1 MKKKFRVLSLISF
14 IISIII
20 FVLSYFMFHYLTD
33 SGFTSVWQ
41 AEAGKPFVTE
51 LFADLGVLFLFS
63 SIISLIISFI
73 FFGDRK

>member
-1 MKKKFRVLSLISF
+1 
-14 IISIII
+14 
-20 FVLSYFMFHYLTD
+20 MFHYLTD

-51 LFADLGVLFLFS
+51 LFANLGVLFLFS